1 MEGSFLQR
9 KWSPQ
14 IQGRFPGP
22 PSKNTAA
29 KRLRMRQVEHFRS
42 LFQSHFPIKVFRA
55 LGFILCTAC
64 GAVVLLYATR
74 VFDYFVVI
82 EFAFMDKQGT
92 VH

>member
-1 MEGSFLQR
+1 MEPTNPRAFSRTTF
-9 KWSPQ
+9 K
-14 IQGRFPGP
+14 
-22 PSKNTAA
+22 
-29 KRLRMRQVEHFRS
+29 EHRGKTS
-42 LFQSHFPIKVFRA
+42 THAPHFPIKVFRA

-92 VH
+92 DH